1 MKIGI
6 LTFHAQINYGG
17 VLQCFALQEALKKL
31 GHEPIIIDRWFSED
45 NSALNPHIDKSVKG
59 VIKRLL
65 RRLFGCGENERLKRY
80 KKTNSFIKQYLNLTP
95 YSFCE
100 WKDAP
105 KELQIDAII
114 VGSDQV
120 WNGIWQKPDVFL
132 LDGAPKLPAISYA
145 ASFGMKEI
153 PAGLDEVYR
162 EGFKR
167 FLSISVREREGKY
180 IVERLGMK
188 AALVVDPSQ
197 LLTSKNWCNSLNIK
211 TNNDLKTI
219 NSTQKLVCYFI
230 KEDITKV
237 IPILD
242 KYAMAH
248 KSKVE
253 ILIQSYIP
261 LAIPK
266 NFRDVISRIKSIL
279 YSSNLVRVRLS
290 ADPRDFIELFAN
302 ADAIISDSYHALMFA
317 SIFHK
322 NIRILQPHEDVR
334 AKMFSRI
341 TEFASEYINGEIIAK
356 DLNSALLSI
365 NKAIYYNDDKLNT
378 ERENS
383 LEWLN
388 NRILELNSNN
398 KHNED

>member
-17 VLQCFALQEALKKL
+17 VLQCFALQEALKRL
-31 GHEPIIIDRWFSED
+31 GHEPIIINRWFSED

-59 VIKRLL
+59 ILKQLL
-65 RRLFGCGENERLKRY
+65 RRLFCCGEKERLERY
-80 KKTNSFIKQYLNLTP
+80 KKTNNFINQYLKLTP
-95 YSFCE
+95 YSFCD

-105 KELQIDAII
+105 KDLQIDAII

-120 WNGIWQKPDVFL
+120 WNCTWQKPNVFL
-132 LDGAPKLPAISYA
+132 LDGAPKLPSISYA

-153 PAGLDEVYR
+153 PESLYEVYR

-167 FLSISVREREGKY
+167 FLSISVREREGKN
-180 IVERLGMK
+180 IVEGLGMK

-197 LLTSKNWCNSLNIK
+197 LLSSNNWCNSLNIK
-211 TNNDLKTI
+211 INNNLNTI
-219 NSTQKLVCYFI
+219 NEPQKLVCYFI

-237 IPILD
+237 IPILET
-242 KYAMAH
+242 YAMTH
-248 KSKVE
+248 NTKVD

-266 NFRDVISRIKSIL
+266 NFKDIICRIKSIL
-279 YSSNLVRVRLS
+279 YSSNLVKLRLS

-302 ADAIISDSYHALMFA
+302 ADIIISDSYHALMFA

-334 AKMFSRI
+334 ANMFSRI
-341 TEFASEYINGEIIAK
+341 TEFASEYIKGDIIAK
-356 DLNSALLSI
+356 DLNSALSSI
-365 NKAIYYNDDKLNT
+365 NKVIFYNDDKLKE
-378 ERENS
+378 ERESS

-388 NRILELNSNN
+388 NRILDLIQNK
-398 KHNED
+398 KHNEN